1 MLCTPLQSRIVFQH
15 ALQHEYAIL
24 AINADSHAAI
34 VDCLV
39 AADLVG
45 APVIIETSLWQL
57 KGRSFGADDA
67 VMGLAR
73 YISSLMILANSNR
86 FKHIPVI
93 FHTDHIKGPETINI
107 LKSAICGIEF
117 GAPGKTIPLRASTIS
132 LDASEF
138 TEDENIDHI
147 LLLCRIA
154 AEADVPVT
162 LEMESAVDDRI
173 TTAEETRRL
182 LGIVEEKFPGHIHL
196 WAPGV
201 GTKHGFGENM
211 SFTPATIETHR
222 KLTKAVTGREIGIAL
237 HGSTGMSTGH
247 LRDAAKA
254 GVVKVNWSTE
264 SLLIRSEAARAYY
277 SQTNKFDKKDPGWK
291 NTVMDNGVSTFI
303 AEKYI
308 NKVMDRMK
316 TLGGTDKAKNLI
328 SIL

>member
-73 YISSLMILANSNR
+73 YISSLMILANSDR

-117 GAPGKTIPLRASTIS
+117 GAPGKTHSTLCFNHIPG
-132 LDASEF
+132 
-138 TEDENIDHI
+138 
-147 LLLCRIA
+147 C
-154 AEADVPVT
+154 V
-162 LEMESAVDDRI
+162 
-173 TTAEETRRL
+173 
-182 LGIVEEKFPGHIHL
+182 
-196 WAPGV
+196 
-201 GTKHGFGENM
+201 
-211 SFTPATIETHR
+211 
-222 KLTKAVTGREIGIAL
+222 
-237 HGSTGMSTGH
+237 
-247 LRDAAKA
+247 
-254 GVVKVNWSTE
+254 
-264 SLLIRSEAARAYY
+264 
-277 SQTNKFDKKDPGWK
+277 
-291 NTVMDNGVSTFI
+291 
-303 AEKYI
+303 
-308 NKVMDRMK
+308 
-316 TLGGTDKAKNLI
+316 
-328 SIL
+328 